1 MSNLA
6 DEQVEIKTSTAGG
19 ARSSIVLL
27 AVLAILLLELTLSIR
42 RETQTWDE
50 ACHIFA
56 GYSYWTRGDFGMNPE
71 HPPLVKLLATLP
83 MVSLS
88 LRVPEHPKVFSKEED
103 FVSATRF
110 LYDNDAEK
118 ILFRSRLSTA
128 LLTLLLA
135 ALLFAA
141 AREMF
146 GFAPALIALVLFTFE
161 PSILAHGALVTTDM
175 GLGCLL
181 FATVYAFYRY
191 ATQPSTVRLV
201 LTGLAA
207 GLALAAKHSGILVFP
222 IMLLLAVFEVLRRTR
237 SARVQAEA
245 EKSAPV
251 RFAVRLMAAL
261 LLIGVIAVAVL
272 WASYGFHSQPR
283 PGFDA
288 LPRVAEYAAHL
299 KHPLQAKL
307 ISGFASWH
315 LLPEPYLYGL
325 ADVGVT
331 AEFSHSYLLG
341 TIYPHGQWF
350 YFPVAF
356 AIKSTIALL
365 SLLLLLPVMLIV
377 RRTERWR
384 EMVFMVVPPTLYF
397 LVAMTSGLNIG
408 VRHILAIYPF
418 LVILAAWTAWRLIE
432 SKPKWAPLLALLL
445 LFDIASSLR
454 AFPVYL
460 AYSNE
465 LWGGPSNIHKYLTD
479 SNVDWG
485 QQLKATK
492 QYLDSRHVDHCWF
505 AYFAD
510 VVAQPAYYGIPC
522 KPLTTIASVWLQ
534 PSIEMPAS
542 IDGPVLISAGV
553 LSGYEFGPGSLNPY
567 DQFQRI
573 RPTAVIEHGV
583 FVFDGHFDIPLASAL
598 NHVTQA
604 QLLTANNNLEKA
616 LIEAQ
621 TAVSLAPGS
630 VQAHAQLGE
639 VLSHLNRRA
648 EAHRSL
654 QSALSIAQA
663 QHPEFQSGWVPGLR
677 SALKQE

>member
-1 MSNLA
+1 MTAVAEDRATRSLP
-6 DEQVEIKTSTAGG
+6 TSWRQLPVFCFG
-19 ARSSIVLL
+19 ALL
-27 AVLAILLLELTLSIR
+27 AVLLLELTLSIR

-83 MVSLS
+83 LVSLS
-88 LRVPEHPKVFSKEED
+88 LHVPEHPKVFSKEQD

-110 LYDNDAEK
+110 LYENDAER
-118 ILFRSRLSTA
+118 ILFRSRLTTA
-128 LLTLLLA
+128 SLTLLLA

-146 GFAPALIALVLFTFE
+146 GFAPAFIALVLFTFE
-161 PSILAHGALVTTDM
+161 PSVLAHGALVTTDM
-175 GLGCLL
+175 GLACLL
-181 FATVYAFYRY
+181 FAAVYGFYRY
-191 ATQPSTVRLV
+191 ARRPSAVRLV

-222 IMLLLAVFEVLRRTR
+222 IILFLAVFETLRRIR
-237 SARVQAEA
+237 SARVLSNGERD
-245 EKSAPV
+245 APV
-251 RFAVRLMAAL
+251 RFAGRLTASL
-261 LLIGVIAVAVL
+261 LLIGVIAVAIL

-283 PGFDA
+283 AGFDA
-288 LPRVAEYAAHL
+288 LPRAAEYAAHL

-307 ISGFASWH
+307 VSGLASWH

-365 SLLLLLPVMLIV
+365 LLLLLLPVMLV
-377 RRTERWR
+377 VTRMERWR
-384 EMVFMVVPPTLYF
+384 EMVFMVVPPAVYL

-408 VRHILAIYPF
+408 VRHILPIYPF
-418 LVILAAWTAWRLIE
+418 LAILAGWAAWLLIE
-432 SKPKWAPLLALLL
+432 CKRRWAPLIALLL
-445 LFDIASSLR
+445 LFDIASSVR
-454 AFPVYL
+454 SFPVYL

-465 LWGGPSNIHKYLTD
+465 LWGGPSNTYKYLSD

-492 QYLDSRHVDHCWF
+492 QYLDSRQVDHCWF

-510 VVAQPAYYGIPC
+510 VVAQPGYYGIPC

-534 PSIEMPAS
+534 PSIQVPAS

-567 DQFQRI
+567 DQFQKI
-573 RPTAVIEHGV
+573 RPTAVIEHGI

-630 VQAHAQLGE
+630 VQTHAQLGE
-639 VLSHLNRRA
+639 VLSRLNRTG
-648 EAHRSL
+648 EAREAL
-654 QSALSIAQA
+654 QSALAIAQTH
-663 QHPEFQSGWVPGLR
+663 HPEFQSGWIPGLR
-677 SALKQE
+677 TALKEQ